1 MFPSSLVQEHCRKAE
16 KSRFLE
22 GSLRFSLFPYMI
34 RIRFTEWYL
43 KNEVRSIRA
52 LFLSTYSSVTVVFSV
67 VSYASLEQNELCGD
81 MTCKV

>member
-1 MFPSSLVQEHCRKAE
+1 
-16 KSRFLE
+16 
-22 GSLRFSLFPYMI
+22 MI